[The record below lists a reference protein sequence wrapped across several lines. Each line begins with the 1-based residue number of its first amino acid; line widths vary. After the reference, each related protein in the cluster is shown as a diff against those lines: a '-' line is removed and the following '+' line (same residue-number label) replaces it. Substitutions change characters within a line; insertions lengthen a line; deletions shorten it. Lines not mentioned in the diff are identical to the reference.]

1 MSYIGDHY
9 FVNPNGYC
17 FVLRDRTL
25 TGDEIIEGRR
35 RRKNIILNGTK
46 LTLMFLVFT
55 HGLLFQLSEIDFL
68 KIIF

>member
-25 TGDEIIEGRR
+25 TGDEIIEDDEGE
-35 RRKNIILNGTK
+35 KYHIEWYETDVDVPCFHSWFAIP
-46 LTLMFLVFT
+46 V
-55 HGLLFQLSEIDFL
+55 E
-68 KIIF
+68 